1 MDPAWQPPPSSD
13 DLHRLSGRRRVGA
26 DERDDAELVAE
37 AKLGNLEAFRSLV
50 ERTQADIHR
59 LALRLTA
66 NEDDAGDVVQETYL
80 RAFRSLR
87 RFRGDAQFSTWLYR
101 ITVNVASTVTGRS
114 GKHRHAD
121 LEDVSER
128 EAVIDLR
135 PENQPETHID
145 RDRLRSGVRE
155 ALSRLPPKLRSVV
168 VLRDIYDLPHREIA
182 EVLDISESAAKV
194 RLHRARRQL
203 RDDVFIDG
211 ERSER
216 TRAQAS

>member
-1 MDPAWQPPPSSD
+1 MKPVLQPDASSGESV
-13 DLHRLSGRRRVGA
+13 RSVGRRKVGV
-26 DERDDAELVAE
+26 DERNDAELVAE

-50 ERTQADIHR
+50 ERTQTDIYR
-59 LALRLTA
+59 LALRLTS
-66 NEDDAGDVVQETYL
+66 NEEDAGDVVQETYL

-101 ITVNVASTVTGRS
+101 ITVNVASTVAGRS

-121 LEDVSER
+121 LDDLAEG

-155 ALSRLPPKLRSVV
+155 ALSQLPPKLRSVV

-194 RLHRARRQL
+194 RLHRARLQL
-203 RDDVFIDG
+203 RDDVFIDAEHS
-211 ERSER
+211 ERSEA
-216 TRAQAS
+216 RAG